1 MSILSLSQYL
11 VKLGIKDFIS
21 DYALPSFGC
30 GTVIEIL
37 VAMARL
43 GDSIKSLKEKDGYSP
58 AFGKT
63 KNELGLVKSAS
74 QTLASL

>member
-1 MSILSLSQYL
+1 LSNLLLSRYL

-21 DYALPSFGC
+21 GYALPSFGC

-43 GDSIKSLKEKDGYSP
+43 GDSMKSLKEKDGYSP

-63 KNELGLVKSAS
+63 QSELGLVKSAR